1 MVSRI
6 DISKWPAAERG
17 ACFNSKLAS
26 AKSAKVGGR
35 FYAEGCLHTTIPEDC
50 LVVDTDTDIVVDIAA
65 NDSFV
70 ARKSHVKARYLVTS
84 TGEAAFVGAS
94 GEPLLMHE
102 LRTIALFNTMLRKKQ
117 PQGSA
122 RDNKGDMGAMHPIGL
137 RVDLD
142 GVHSSVYACTFK
154 APSKLAKAYV
164 TALSRVGQVLFPD
177 VLAVM
182 QDTEADTGMKPC
194 AAMGGD
200 NDGNRVGMSID
211 TSDGLINSSHYD
223 GNDASQGIG
232 AWTEEVPGLAHNWYF
247 VMPNMHG
254 IRADGRPFNGIA
266 IKLQHGTAI
275 SWDGRLIRHCTSMMN
290 PDGPEGHS
298 NPVGR
303 NHVYGT
309 FSAAKERVVNAGR
322 KRMALLTEMEE
333 FYREDED
340 RIKFH
345 KEEPHGEWPPY
356 NPTWRDADPDD
367 RGPPK
372 DEGSFVHPLVRAS
385 LAVQSTRIPRVWVPA
400 PSREHAVEVLS
411 ASETTAAASPAT
423 EYTIPRKKRKVGVTD
438 T

>member
-1 MVSRI
+1 
-6 DISKWPAAERG
+6 
-17 ACFNSKLAS
+17 
-26 AKSAKVGGR
+26 
-35 FYAEGCLHTTIPEDC
+35 
-50 LVVDTDTDIVVDIAA
+50 
-65 NDSFV
+65 
-70 ARKSHVKARYLVTS
+70 
-84 TGEAAFVGAS
+84 
-94 GEPLLMHE
+94 
-102 LRTIALFNTMLRKKQ
+102 
-117 PQGSA
+117 
-122 RDNKGDMGAMHPIGL
+122 
-137 RVDLD
+137 
-142 GVHSSVYACTFK
+142 
-154 APSKLAKAYV
+154 
-164 TALSRVGQVLFPD
+164 
-177 VLAVM
+177 
-182 QDTEADTGMKPC
+182 
-194 AAMGGD
+194 
-200 NDGNRVGMSID
+200 
-211 TSDGLINSSHYD
+211 
-223 GNDASQGIG
+223 
-232 AWTEEVPGLAHNWYF
+232 
-247 VMPNMHG
+247 
-254 IRADGRPFNGIA
+254 
-266 IKLQHGTAI
+266 
-275 SWDGRLIRHCTSMMN
+275 MMN

-400 PSREHAVEVLS
+400 PSREQAVEVLS